1 MTESR
6 SVNDPSISD
15 EADLWRRISPE
26 WIILDENLG
35 RQRVTSKA
43 FQNLEGD
50 NLSVL
55 LEQIVR
61 ETGRT
66 ADDVLKN
73 LSGYSLAA
81 VTAGQA
87 RALGQGVVRAPEP
100 DEPAHCHMVGKKGKG
115 ARKKLASAAR
125 WVIPPHASQS

>member
-66 ADDVLKN
+66 ADDVLEN

-115 ARKKLASAAR
+115 TRKKLASAAR